1 LRENLV
7 KTRKELSHALY
18 QHDAAC
24 HVIATLK
31 KENDELKE
39 RLLNSDNRCQEL
51 EQRQQQLQLQAQAM
65 REQPQ
70 AIDSPMHEECEEP
83 QVVGLSDELKKQM
96 ENNAESLISTRKQ
109 TKAPSEYTSKKEVA
123 AFKLQASQKMPA
135 DIQTVD

>member
-1 LRENLV
+1 
-7 KTRKELSHALY
+7 
-18 QHDAAC
+18 
-24 HVIATLK
+24 
-31 KENDELKE
+31 
-39 RLLNSDNRCQEL
+39 
-51 EQRQQQLQLQAQAM
+51 
-65 REQPQ
+65 
-70 AIDSPMHEECEEP
+70 MHEECEEP

>member
-1 LRENLV
+1 MRENLV

-83 QVVGLSDELKKQM
+83 
-96 ENNAESLISTRKQ
+96 
-109 TKAPSEYTSKKEVA
+109 
-123 AFKLQASQKMPA
+123 
-135 DIQTVD
+135 